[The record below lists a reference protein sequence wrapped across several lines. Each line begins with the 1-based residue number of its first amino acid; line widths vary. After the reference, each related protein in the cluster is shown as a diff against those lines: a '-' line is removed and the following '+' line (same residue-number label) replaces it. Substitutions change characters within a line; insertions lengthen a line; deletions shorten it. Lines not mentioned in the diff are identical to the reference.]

1 MQIEIKGRE
10 VVFNVEY
17 SKRKKLS
24 LDITPEGYVT
34 VKAPPK
40 TQEGDITD
48 FVISNSW
55 EILKVL
61 EELV

>member
-24 LDITPEGYVT
+24 LDITPE
-34 VKAPPK
+34 
-40 TQEGDITD
+40 
-48 FVISNSW
+48 
-55 EILKVL
+55 
-61 EELV
+61 